1 MKASFIF
8 GAAAVCASATVAGI
22 IASSSGSATTAP
34 TPRRTVRRDR
44 CFLVR
49 NIMLVPLVRSVRY
62 RHLSYLHIRLART
75 LRRGHLLHLECGTG
89 DKAEQGCGGAPVVK
103 R

>member
-1 MKASFIF
+1 MNAIFIF

-34 TPRRTVRRDR
+34 TPRSTLRRDR

-49 NIMLVPLVRSVRY
+49 KIMLVPSGRSARY
-62 RHLSYLHIRLART
+62 RHLSHLYIRLGRAWAG
-75 LRRGHLLHLECGTG
+75 GHLLHLECGAR
-89 DKAEQGCGGAPVVK
+89 DDAEQDGREAIVIG
-103 R
+103 